1 MRPLRSTA
9 LALGLVCLFSLSAL
23 SQTYTPKQIRFEGA
37 TGMDTNNLLGIAA
50 VKPGTPITKEQ
61 IEAALQ
67 RLGDTGMF
75 SDLGYTVGSDALVFK
90 LAVAASSQSLSV
102 RYSNFVWWKPSE
114 LTALI
119 QARVPLYQGRLPLTG
134 NLTDQVEAALVAMLK
149 EKGVDAAV
157 TIVESAGGHSVALE
171 ISRPAIVLGNI
182 HVEGSLPAVATL
194 LAQMQAG
201 FAGQDFDQQLTAKA
215 ITVNV
220 TDLYN
225 NAGYLDATAEPATFA
240 APRKD
245 IDLYAVDATTAVH
258 PGELYRIRQL
268 NFDAPSTLSRS
279 DLEKAVALK
288 PGDPAGIFPLQHA
301 ADSLAHAY
309 TLHGYLDAVAQ
320 HEYPKD
326 TATHTVDANFTVTP
340 GELYHLSNVDASAL
354 SPSLQAALAHDPK
367 LAPGVPA
374 DQTATNEIAHILNDA
389 HLLNSVRIV
398 VLPNKTNHTAS
409 IALKPHAAK

>member
-9 LALGLVCLFSLSAL
+9 LALGFVCFFSLSAL

-37 TGMDTNNLLGIAA
+37 TGMDTNDLLGIAD

-67 RLGDTGMF
+67 RLGDSGMF

-90 LAVAASSQSLSV
+90 LVLSPAAQSLTV
-102 RYSNFVWWKPSE
+102 RYANFVWWQPSE
-114 LTALI
+114 LTPLI
-119 QARVPLYQGRLPLTG
+119 QSRVPLYQGRLPLAG
-134 NLTDQVEAALVAMLK
+134 HLTEQVEAALVAMLK

-157 TIVESAGGHSVALE
+157 TIVEASGGHSVALE

-182 HVEGSLPAVATL
+182 NVQGSLPTVATL

-201 FAGQDFDQQLTAKA
+201 FAGQDFDLQLTAKA
-215 ITVNV
+215 IPINV

-225 NAGYLDATAEPATFA
+225 NAGYLDTITDPATFA

-245 IDLYAVDATTAVH
+245 LDRYAVDATTTVH
-258 PGELYRIRQL
+258 PGELYRIHQL
-268 NFDAPSTLSRS
+268 NFDAPPTLTRA

-309 TLHGYLDAVAQ
+309 TLHGYLDATAH
-320 HEYPKD
+320 HEYPKNS
-326 TATHTVDANFTVTP
+326 ATHTVDANFTVTQ

-354 SPSLQAALAHDPK
+354 SPALQATIAHDPK

-374 DQTATNEIAHILNDA
+374 DQTATSEVAHILNDA
-389 HLLNSVRIV
+389 HLLNSVRFT
-398 VLPNKTNHTAS
+398 LRPDKTNHTAS
-409 IALKPHAAK
+409 IVLTTHAAK